1 MVQFKYPAL
10 KGSDIMNSQGRHTY
24 WIELAEYDLETAK
37 VMLTGGRYLYVG
49 FMCHQV
55 IEKALKGYYTYVS
68 EDNPPYIHNLTILS
82 KKSNIY
88 QRFTEDQK
96 DIIDTLEP
104 LNIQARYPTI
114 KDNLLK
120 SLTKDKCKIIIDET
134 ENLFKW
140 IKAKF

>member
-1 MVQFKYPAL
+1 MSNQE
-10 KGSDIMNSQGRHTY
+10 RHAY

-55 IEKALKGYYTYVS
+55 IEKALKGYYTCVS

-88 QRFTEDQK
+88 QLFTEDQK

-104 LNIQARYPTI
+104 LNIQARYPTL